1 MIENMNKTDDKI
13 LDITPDVKWIGVLD
27 YDIRTF
33 DIVMHTDH
41 GTTYNS
47 YFINAEKKTIVEVAK
62 EKFSE
67 TYFRK
72 LKAVTNPEEIQYIIL
87 DHTEPDHSG
96 SLRNLLEI
104 APSAIVVGSGN
115 AIRYLEDIVNIPF
128 KSIIVKDGDTLDLGN
143 KTLRFLS
150 APNLHWPDS
159 ILTLLVEDKVL
170 FTCDV
175 FGAHYCSPEI
185 YSDFGTQY
193 TEAFK
198 YYFDI
203 IMRPFSRFML
213 KAVEKVRPLELDFI
227 CPGHGPIHKEN
238 IRKALDL
245 SEKLAGNYM
254 QIVSENNKM
263 TILIAYV
270 SAYGYTKD
278 AAHLIADGILETEGI
293 TVDITDIENITLD
306 ELESKLIKSDGLLVG
321 SPTINQNTLLPVY
334 KLFALI
340 NPIRDK
346 GKLGGA
352 FGSYGWSG
360 ETPNLILENLR
371 MLKLKIFE
379 ETAAFKFSADNNKKE
394 NLIEFGR
401 NFAQRY
407 IQECGHIKNPGN

>member
-1 MIENMNKTDDKI
+1 MNRIDDKI
-13 LDITPDVKWIGVLD
+13 IDVTGDVKWIGILD

-33 DIVMHTDH
+33 DIVMHTGF

-47 YFINAEKKTIVEVAK
+47 YFINAEKKALVEVAK

-67 TYFRK
+67 TYIKK
-72 LKAVTNPEEIQYIIL
+72 LRSVTDPAEIQYVIV

-96 SLRNLLEI
+96 SLRILLEL
-104 APSAIVVGSGN
+104 APSATVVGSGN
-115 AIRYLEDIVNIPF
+115 AIRYLEDIVNKPF
-128 KSIIVKDGDTLDLGN
+128 KSLVVKDGDTLDLGN
-143 KTLRFLS
+143 KTLRFFS

-175 FGAHYCSPEI
+175 FGAHYCSSEM
-185 YSDFGTQY
+185 YSNFNKHY
-193 TEAFK
+193 TESFK
-198 YYFDI
+198 YYFDV
-203 IMRPFSRFML
+203 IMRPFSRFLL
-213 KAVEKVRPLELDFI
+213 KAIEKVKPLDIDFI

-238 IRKALDL
+238 LKKAIEL
-245 SEKLAGNYM
+245 SEKLAGEYM
-254 QIVSENNKM
+254 KIVSDTNRMN
-263 TILIAYV
+263 ILVAYV
-270 SAYGYTKD
+270 SAYGYTKE
-278 AAHLIADGILETEGI
+278 AAYLIAEGILETDDI
-293 TVDITDIENITLD
+293 TVDIADIENISLE
-306 ELESKLIKSDGLLVG
+306 ELESKLIMSDGLLVG

-360 ETPNLILENLR
+360 ESPNLILENLR

-379 ETAAFKFSADNNKKE
+379 ETAAFKFSAENNKKE
-394 NLIEFGR
+394 YLREFGR

-407 IQECGHIKNPGN
+407 IQECGHTKNPGS

>member
-1 MIENMNKTDDKI
+1 MNKIDNKI
-13 LDITPDVKWIGVLD
+13 INVTGDVKWIGILD

-33 DIVMHTDH
+33 DIVMHTGF

-47 YFINAEKKTIVEVAK
+47 YFINAEKKALVEVAK

-67 TYFRK
+67 TYIKK
-72 LKAVTNPEEIQYIIL
+72 LRSVTDPEEIQYIIV

-96 SLRNLLEI
+96 SLRILLDL
-104 APSAIVVGSGN
+104 APSATVVGSGN
-115 AIRYLEDIVNIPF
+115 AIRYLEDIVNKPF
-128 KSIIVKDGDTLDLGN
+128 KSLIVKDGDTLDLGN
-143 KTLRFLS
+143 KTLRFFS

-175 FGAHYCSPEI
+175 FGAHYCSSEM
-185 YSDFGTQY
+185 YSDFSEHY
-193 TEAFK
+193 TESFK
-198 YYFDI
+198 YYFDV
-203 IMRPFSRFML
+203 IMRPFSRFLL
-213 KAVEKVRPLELDFI
+213 KAIEKVKPLDIDII
-227 CPGHGPIHKEN
+227 CPGHGPMHKEN
-238 IRKALDL
+238 LKKAIEL
-245 SEKLAGNYM
+245 SETLAGEYM
-254 QIVSENNKM
+254 KIVSDTNRMN
-263 TILIAYV
+263 ILIAYV
-270 SAYGYTKD
+270 SAYGYTKE
-278 AAHLIADGILETEGI
+278 AAHLIAEGIQETEDI
-293 TVDITDIENITLD
+293 TVDIADIENISLE
-306 ELESKLIKSDGLLVG
+306 ELESKIIMSDGLLVG

-360 ETPNLILENLR
+360 EAPNLILENLR

-379 ETAAFKFSADNNKKE
+379 ETAAFKFSAENNKKE
-394 NLIEFGR
+394 NLREFGR

-407 IQECGHIKNPGN
+407 IQECGHTKNPGS